1 MYTAADWHRVVLVL
15 DLVFREDFPVRLWYH
30 GICGICGSGIGCE
43 TVSWIVC
50 VCGSWDSRSVY
61 PVLACS
67 SRECAVC
74 ACPGPPAPA
83 GVFEPRNCSGSLL
96 SSVQFS
102 IHGPTPRVRCCCGLC
117 LCLCFAAPGRSA
129 KAQASAPPSSALS
142 TISSALHVQRAS
154 QKEKRQI
161 SIRTEALHIVIRV
174 SFARV
179 PHDTALSRN
188 IQLTCRAEDRKSHM
202 SQLAHHASQNENQER
217 PQAH

>member
-1 MYTAADWHRVVLVL
+1 MHTAASLECAFALRLRAPLPRASKAQRDAALPFCEVCCVCLPKLGSKLPRHTRWNS
-15 DLVFREDFPVRLWYH
+15 VRRRKSKVSKQAKKKPPSESGAASPLCTPPRIGTGSCSCLTWSSPCVCGWYH

-102 IHGPTPRVRCCCGLC
+102 YFTVPPRAYVAAVACACC
-117 LCLCFAAPGRSA
+117 
-129 KAQASAPPSSALS
+129 
-142 TISSALHVQRAS
+142 
-154 QKEKRQI
+154 
-161 SIRTEALHIVIRV
+161 
-174 SFARV
+174 
-179 PHDTALSRN
+179 
-188 IQLTCRAEDRKSHM
+188 
-202 SQLAHHASQNENQER
+202 
-217 PQAH
+217 

>member
-1 MYTAADWHRVVLVL
+1 MLVL
-15 DLVFREDFPVRLWYH
+15 DLVFPVRLWYH

-96 SSVQFS
+96 RSVQFS
-102 IHGPTPRVRCCCGLC
+102 YFT
-117 LCLCFAAPGRSA
+117 
-129 KAQASAPPSSALS
+129 APPRAYV
-142 TISSALHVQRAS
+142 AAVACACACAS
-154 QKEKRQI
+154 QPRGGPPRPKRPHPSELRALDYQQRYSCAARFAKRKTTDI
-161 SIRTEALHIVIRV
+161 IRIEALQIVIRV
-174 SFARV
+174 SFARI

-188 IQLTCRAEDRKSHM
+188 IQL
-202 SQLAHHASQNENQER
+202 
-217 PQAH
+217 